1 MGVQIASNWSR
12 VVVIEM
18 NVADLQVVL
27 TRHKVM
33 VKVVPIKV
41 GIQV

>member
-1 MGVQIASNWSR
+1 MIDL
-12 VVVIEM
+12 

-33 VKVVPIKV
+33 VKVVPMKM